1 MTAPRIDPAALQRL
15 LDVIGGDREDLQEL
29 LEDYLDTAPRLAAE
43 IRAGAE
49 IGDADAM
56 RIAAHTLKSN
66 ARDFGAMKL
75 SALCQELEQACREK
89 SVTEPLA
96 AAAEIEAE
104 ERAAAAALAGTDHV
118 DG

>member
-29 LEDYLDTAPRLAAE
+29 LDDYLETAPRLAAE

-49 IGDADAM
+49 AGDRDAM
-56 RIAAHTLKSN
+56 RVAAHTLKSN

-75 SALCQELEQACREK
+75 SALCLELEQACRDK
-89 SVTEPLA
+89 TVTDRLA

-104 ERAAAAALAGTDHV
+104 EKAASASLAGTDQV

>member
-1 MTAPRIDPAALQRL
+1 MTAPRINPAALQRL

-29 LEDYLDTAPRLAAE
+29 LDDYLETAPRLVAE

-49 IGDADAM
+49 ARDPDAM

-66 ARDFGAMKL
+66 AREFGAMKL
-75 SALCQELEQACREK
+75 SALCQDLEHACRDK
-89 SVTEPLA
+89 TVTEPLA
-96 AAAEIEAE
+96 AADEIEAE
-104 ERAAAAALAGTDHV
+104 ERAASAALAGTDHV